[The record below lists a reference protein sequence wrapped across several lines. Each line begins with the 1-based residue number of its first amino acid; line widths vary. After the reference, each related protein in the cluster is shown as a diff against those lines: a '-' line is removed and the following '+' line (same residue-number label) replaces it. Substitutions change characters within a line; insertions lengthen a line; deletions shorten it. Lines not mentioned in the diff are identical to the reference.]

1 MTSAKQQ
8 IHSGFFTY
16 VHYISIMPKKTNSE
30 KPGTRR
36 KKDFAPHI
44 DARNAPACSV
54 EGCDLRGEYK
64 APKSREQI
72 NEYDWYCL
80 EHIRERNSQWDYF
93 SGMDSGE
100 IEAFIHDSVTGHR
113 PTWSR
118 ESRLRQHYYTLQDKL
133 YEFLHDAKPQ
143 PAQPR
148 LPAKTRKALA
158 AMELVHPYTIDE
170 LKIRYRV
177 LVKKYHPDLNKGDK
191 ELEEK
196 FKHITSAY
204 KYLAEQISES

>member
-1 MTSAKQQ
+1 MLMT
-8 IHSGFFTY
+8 
-16 VHYISIMPKKTNSE
+16 KKTPRTKRS
-30 KPGTRR
+30 
-36 KKDFAPHI
+36 KDFAPHI
-44 DARNAPACSV
+44 EASNAPPCNV
-54 EGCDLRGEYK
+54 EGCLLAGEYK

-72 NEYDWYCL
+72 EEYEWYCL
-80 EHIRERNSQWDYF
+80 EHIRERNKQWDYF
-93 SGMDSGE
+93 SGMGSDE

-118 ESRLRQHYYTLQDKL
+118 ESRLREHYFTLQDKL
-133 YEFLHDAKPQ
+133 YEFMNGSKPA

-148 LPAKTRKALA
+148 LPAKTKKALA
-158 AMELVHPYTIDE
+158 TMELTHPYTTQE
-170 LKIRYRV
+170 LKIRYRS

-204 KYLAEQISES
+204 RYLAEQITDS